1 MANGIEDFKEKEKD
15 SDSNKIDM
23 KKSEVRHWTNYQG
36 REDAEML
43 QEKTSGWSAI
53 KSNRGD
59 YDDSD
64 Y

>member
-36 REDAEML
+36 REDAE
-43 QEKTSGWSAI
+43 I
-53 KSNRGD
+53 
-59 YDDSD
+59 Y
-64 Y
+64 YFH